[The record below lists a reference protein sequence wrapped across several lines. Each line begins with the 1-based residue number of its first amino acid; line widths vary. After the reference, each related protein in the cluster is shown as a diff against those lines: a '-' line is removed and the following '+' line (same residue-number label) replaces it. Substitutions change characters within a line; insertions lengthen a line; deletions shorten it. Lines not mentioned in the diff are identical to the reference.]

1 LAARVHHLARLAD
14 QLLRP
19 PAEHLGEL
27 RVAQEEAA
35 VARERD
41 ADRQVGEQRLV
52 LELGIA
58 RAPGVARRRLR
69 ELGRAR
75 ARSDAAGVVHRGC
88 VLVASTAKSSEKPRS
103 RATAFARCSALKL
116 WSTSISIFSYSARQ
130 ILLAA
135 VSAGSRPWSQLW
147 TKPGR

>member
-1 LAARVHHLARLAD
+1 VALVARVDDFARLAD

-27 RVAQEEAA
+27 RVAEEKAA

-58 RAPGVARRRLR
+58 CAPRIARGRLR
-69 ELGRAR
+69 ELRRAR
-75 ARSDAAGVVHRGC
+75 ARSDAAGVVHRLC
-88 VLVASTAKSSEKPRS
+88 ALVASAAKSSEKPRR
-103 RATAFARCSALKL
+103 RATALARCSALKDR
-116 WSTSISIFSYSARQ
+116 SMSISIFSYSARQ

-135 VSAGSRPWSQLW
+135 VSAGSRPCSQLS
-147 TKPGR
+147 T